1 MIKENT
7 HCLLLVAALAAAALL
22 ASPLGLAQDAAAD
35 QVNGET
41 DARVTPPPGGP
52 PKDFALPERDVR
64 QLDNGLKVT
73 AVQFGAVPKATISVI
88 VNAGNLNEGDRTWLA
103 DLTGDFLLE
112 GTTSRT
118 AEDIALQAAA
128 MGGQVNVT
136 VTEDLTTITGD
147 VLTEFAPEMARLLA
161 DIVRNPAF
169 PEGELE
175 RLRRDRLRM
184 LSVAE
189 TQPDQMAMAAFRE
202 ALYGEHPYGQLFPE
216 EEELQSYDVA
226 SVRDFY
232 AGNFGAK
239 RTHVI
244 VAGKFDDQ
252 ETVRAVEEA
261 FADWK
266 AGPDPLINIP
276 QPAEGKVVVDVIDRP
291 DASQSN
297 IYLGLPTIAPGHED
311 WIPLQ
316 VSNTLLG
323 GFFSSRIT
331 RNIRED
337 KGYTYSPFSALS
349 TRYKDGYWAQ
359 VAAVT
364 TEVTGPAIQEIVKEI
379 DELQENPPPR
389 EELEGVKNYSAGVF
403 VLQNSTRG
411 GIINVLSYIDH
422 HELPESYLTN
432 YVSEVHAVTP
442 EQVSE
447 IAREYLREEDMTL
460 VVVGDRSQVSEQVAP
475 FIGEREE

>member
-1 MIKENT
+1 MNDRNT
-7 HCLLLVAALAAAALL
+7 TRFLNAALLAAAALL
-22 ASPLGLAQDAAAD
+22 AGNPGLTQEKAANLAA
-35 QVNGET
+35 GEPE
-41 DARVTPPPGGP
+41 ARETPPPGGP
-52 PKDFALPERDVR
+52 PKDFTLPERDVR
-64 QLDNGLKVT
+64 RLDNGLEVT
-73 AVQFGAVPKATISVI
+73 AVQFGAVPKATIAVI
-88 VNAGNLNEGDRTWLA
+88 VSAGNLNEGDRTWLA

-118 AEDIALQAAA
+118 AEEIALQAAA
-128 MGGQVNVT
+128 MGGQVDVT
-136 VTEDLTTITGD
+136 VTEDLTTITGV
-147 VLTEFAPEMARLLA
+147 VLTEFAPQMARLLA
-161 DIVRNPAF
+161 DIVRNPSF

-202 ALYGEHPYGQLFPE
+202 ALYGDHPYGQLFPE
-216 EEELQSYDVA
+216 EQELQSYDVDA
-226 SVRDFY
+226 VRGFY
-232 AGNFGAK
+232 DDNFGAK

-244 VAGKFDDQ
+244 IAGKFDDQ

-261 FADWK
+261 FSDWES
-266 AGPDPLINIP
+266 GPEPLINIP
-276 QPAEGKVVVDVIDRP
+276 KPAEGKVVVDVIDRP

-349 TRYKDGYWAQ
+349 TRYKDAYWAQ

-364 TEVTGPAIQEIVKEI
+364 TEVTGPAIQEIVNEI
-379 DELQENPPPR
+379 DRLQENPPPA

-475 FIGEREE
+475 FIGARPE

>member
-1 MIKENT
+1 MIEKNRNRFVT
-7 HCLLLVAALAAAALL
+7 AVALAAAALFVGSPAL
-22 ASPLGLAQDAAAD
+22 TEDQSASQPESQ
-35 QVNGET
+35 T
-41 DARVTPPPGGP
+41 DARETPPPGGP

-64 QLDNGLKVT
+64 QLDNGLKIT

-88 VNAGNLNEGDRTWLA
+88 VNAGNLNEGDQTWLA
-103 DLTGDFLLE
+103 DLTGDFILE
-112 GTTSRT
+112 GTASRT
-118 AEDIALQAAA
+118 AEDIAMQAAA

-147 VLTEFAPEMARLLA
+147 VLTEFAPDMARLLA
-161 DIVRNPAF
+161 DIVRNPSF
-169 PEGELE
+169 PASELE

-216 EEELQSYDVA
+216 EEELQGYEVDA
-226 SVRDFY
+226 VRGFY
-232 AGNFGAK
+232 EGNFGAK

-244 VAGKFDDQ
+244 VAGKFNDQ

-266 AGPDPLINIP
+266 AGPDPLIDIP

-291 DASQSN
+291 EASQSN
-297 IYLGLPTIAPGHED
+297 IYLGLPTISPGHAD

-337 KGYTYSPFSALS
+337 KGYTYSPFSSLS

-364 TEVTGPAIQEIVKEI
+364 TEVTGPAIQEIVNEI
-379 DELQENPPPR
+379 DELQENPPPA

-422 HELPESYLTN
+422 HELPESYLTD
-432 YVSEVHAVTP
+432 YVSEVHAITP

-460 VVVGDRSQVSEQVAP
+460 VVVGDRSKVSEQVAP
-475 FIGEREE
+475 FIGERPE

>member
-1 MIKENT
+1 MIDTRMNA
-7 HCLLLVAALAAAALL
+7 LIAVAVLAAAALL
-22 ASPLGLAQDAAAD
+22 ASAPGLTQDEARGQRTDETAAR
-35 QVNGET
+35 E
-41 DARVTPPPGGP
+41 TPPPGGP

-64 QLDNGLKVT
+64 HLDNGLKVT

-88 VNAGNLNEGDRTWLA
+88 VSAGNLNEGDRTWLA

-112 GTTSRT
+112 GTASRT
-118 AEDIALQAAA
+118 AEDIALEAAA
-128 MGGQVNVT
+128 MGGQVNIT
-136 VTEDLTTITGD
+136 VTEDLTTISGD
-147 VLTEFAPEMARLLA
+147 VLTEFAPDMAKLLA
-161 DIVRNPAF
+161 DIVQNPGF
-169 PEGELE
+169 PAGEME

-184 LSVAE
+184 LSVAA
-189 TQPDQMAMAAFRE
+189 TQPDQMAIAAFRE
-202 ALYGEHPYGQLFPE
+202 ALYGDHPYGQLFPE
-216 EEELQSYDVA
+216 EQELRSYDVA

-232 AGNFGAK
+232 EANFGAK

-244 VAGKFDDQ
+244 IAGKFDAG
-252 ETVRAVEEA
+252 ETVRAVVDA
-261 FADWK
+261 FAGWK
-266 AGPDPLINIP
+266 EGPEPLIDIP
-276 QPAEGKVVVDVIDRP
+276 EPAEGKVVVDVIDRP

-297 IYLGLPTIAPGHED
+297 IYLGLPTISPGHED

-337 KGYTYSPFSALS
+337 KGYTYSPFSTLS
-349 TRYKDGYWAQ
+349 TRYRDGYWAQ

-364 TEVTGPAIQEIVKEI
+364 TEVTGPAIQEIMNEI
-379 DELQENPPPR
+379 GELKENPPPAD
-389 EELEGVKNYSAGVF
+389 ELEGVKNYSAGVF

-432 YVSEVHAVTP
+432 YVSEVHAITP

-447 IAREYLREEDMTL
+447 IAGKYLREDDMTL

-475 FIGEREE
+475 FIGDRTE

>member
-7 HCLLLVAALAAAALL
+7 HRFSLVAALAAAALL
-22 ASPLGLAQDAAAD
+22 ASPLGLAQDTAAD

-41 DARVTPPPGGP
+41 DARETPPPGGP

-88 VNAGNLNEGDRTWLA
+88 VSAGNLNEGDRTWLA

-202 ALYGEHPYGQLFPE
+202 ALYGEHPYGQLLPE

>member
-1 MIKENT
+1 MIEKSAQRF
-7 HCLLLVAALAAAALL
+7 LPVAALAAAALL
-22 ASPLGLAQDAAAD
+22 ASPPGVTQDPAD
-35 QVNGET
+35 NQPNRET
-41 DARVTPPPGGP
+41 QAREAPPPGGP
-52 PKDFALPERDVR
+52 PKDFALPKRDVR
-64 QLDNGLKVT
+64 QLDNGLKMT

-88 VNAGNLNEGDRTWLA
+88 VSAGNLNEGDRTWLA

-128 MGGQVNVT
+128 MGGQVDVT

-175 RLRRDRLRM
+175 RLRRDRLRT

-189 TQPDQMAMAAFRE
+189 TEPDQMAMAAFRE

-216 EEELQSYDVA
+216 EEELQSYDVDA
-226 SVRDFY
+226 VRGFY
-232 AGNFGAK
+232 EGNFGAK

-266 AGPDPLINIP
+266 AGPDPLIDIP
-276 QPAEGKVVVDVIDRP
+276 QPAQGKVVVDVIDRP

-337 KGYTYSPFSALS
+337 KGYTYSPFSTLS

-364 TEVTGPAIQEIVKEI
+364 TEVTGPAIQEIVNEI
-379 DELQENPPPR
+379 DELQENPPPAQ
-389 EELEGVKNYSAGVF
+389 ELEGVKNYSAGVF

-475 FIGEREE
+475 FIGAREE